1 MDIQTRKIQ
10 FVQEFLKL
18 KSEQAISKLEALL
31 KEERSNTRVFSQE
44 EFEQRIRQSEDD
56 FKNNRFKTS
65 EELKSKYQQ

>member
-10 FVQEFLKL
+10 FIQEFLKL

-31 KEERSNTRVFSQE
+31 KEERSNTRVLSQE

-65 EELKSKYQQ
+65 EELKSKYQ

>member
-18 KSEQAISKLEALL
+18 ESEQIISKLEAIL
-31 KEERSNTRVFSQE
+31 KDEESMTKVFSQE

-56 FKNNRFKTS
+56 FKSGRFKTS
-65 EELKSKYQQ
+65 EELKAKYQ

>member
-18 KSEQAISKLEALL
+18 ESEQIISKLEAIL
-31 KEERSNTRVFSQE
+31 KDEESITKVFSQE

-56 FKNNRFKTS
+56 FKSGRFKSS
-65 EELKSKYQQ
+65 EELKAKYQ

>member
-10 FVQEFLKL
+10 FIQEFLKL

-65 EELKSKYQQ
+65 EELKSKYQ

>member
-10 FVQEFLKL
+10 FIQEFLKL
-18 KSEQAISKLEALL
+18 RSEQAISKLEALL

-65 EELKSKYQQ
+65 EELKSKYQ

>member
-18 KSEQAISKLEALL
+18 ESEQTISKLEAIL
-31 KEERSNTRVFSQE
+31 KDGESITKVFSQE

-56 FKNNRFKTS
+56 FKSGRFKTS
-65 EELKSKYQQ
+65 EELKAKYQ